1 MSGYSIFLPDNR
13 ENIQKLPFCRDLI
26 VCTSFLLLNVEPVRS
41 FDFSGYFPI
50 HGKKASTSTVA
61 VTSGCFLHFALWHF
75 DALP

>member
-13 ENIQKLPFCRDLI
+13 ENIQKLPFCRDLV

-50 HGKKASTSTVA
+50 HGKKAI
-61 VTSGCFLHFALWHF
+61 
-75 DALP
+75 